1 MTPARVDRAT
11 KSWGERLTRAVK
23 DGTWVKGAVNYDEDL
38 HFSTYY
44 LRASCSKETRPLY
57 PGYTAFV
64 ASYEGFKETYWL
76 LESECR
82 ESAMAIVAHAIE
94 DPAWL
99 PSILEEIRRRS
110 DALAGIFRAGTSPER
125 LARLSNT
132 ELLAT
137 YERHDARNRSLYHVA
152 RLPEALDRGVS
163 YFTGYLTECLRQ
175 HGISDA
181 DLSQVFAVLSRPTV
195 PSVLAQEIL
204 EFDDIVRDARA
215 RRSVVP
221 VQHDGSSRSRLF
233 LAPGILERLDEH
245 RARWQFLAYHGYGR
259 RQLST
264 LDDYVRRLD
273 EQQRSAAPLMEK
285 DALAVQAEAS
295 AAERRALLERLR
307 IDAAH
312 AALFEVYPE
321 IGAVKLY
328 RRYAQLRNF
337 YYLDMLLA
345 EIARRLRTS
354 EWTIRCMLPEEIVA
368 SLRTGKLQKPSS
380 IRERLEGCVIALHEG
395 AERVVTGAEASELC
409 ELLRP
414 ARPARTGNVLHGVVA
429 SRGKVAG
436 PCKVVIR
443 ADDCAQDTHRSAIIV
458 SESTDPD
465 LVPILRTAS
474 GVLTEQ
480 GGVTSHAAIICREL
494 GVPTIIG
501 IEGLLETVRDG
512 DWLEVDAEQGTITI
526 TPRSELADGTEQLDP
541 GLVGAKAHNLG
552 LVRSRGF
559 RVPEYVLLDFE
570 RVERA
575 ARDGGCRDLAARV
588 LSQLRLG
595 EGERLAIR
603 SSSTFEDGDDRS
615 GAGDFESIL
624 DVRSQQLADAL
635 GRFVASNKAGR
646 SGAPYRGSVIV
657 QRMIDA
663 DCAGVCLTR
672 DGRAGTSDAVI
683 VEMTAGGNQGI
694 TGGTIRPD
702 RVVVDRAT
710 GDILV
715 DERRSETVR
724 ACSLDA
730 TGMVQQFLALEA
742 RFGKPLDIEW
752 AIAGREL
759 YILQAR
765 PIVNREPG

>member
-1 MTPARVDRAT
+1 VDRTT
-11 KSWGERLTRAVK
+11 KSWSERLAHAIK

-44 LRASCSKETRPLY
+44 LRASCSHETQPLY
-57 PGYTAFV
+57 PGYTTFV

-76 LESECR
+76 LESECLAT
-82 ESAMAIVAHAIE
+82 AMAIVARALE
-94 DPAWL
+94 DPTWL
-99 PSILEEIRRRS
+99 PGVLEEIRRRS

-125 LARLSNT
+125 LAKLSNT

-137 YERHDARNRSLYHVA
+137 YERHDQRNRSLYQVA
-152 RLPEALDRGVS
+152 RLPEALDRGGS

-175 HGISDA
+175 HGIPDA
-181 DLSQVFAVLSRPTV
+181 DLGRVFAVLSRPTT

-215 RRSVVP
+215 RRPVVP
-221 VQHDGSSRSRLF
+221 VRHDGSSRARLF

-273 EQQRSAAPLMEK
+273 EQQRSTAPLMEK
-285 DALAVQAEAS
+285 DALAVQAR
-295 AAERRALLERLR
+295 AAADERRALLEKLG
-307 IDAAH
+307 IDAGH

-337 YYLDMLLA
+337 YSLDMLLA

-354 EWTIRCMLPEEIVA
+354 EWTVRCMLPEEVIA
-368 SLRTGKLQKPSS
+368 SLRTGKLQKASS
-380 IRERLEGCVIALHEG
+380 LRERLEGCVFARHEG
-395 AERVVTGAEASELC
+395 VERVVTGSEAGELR

-429 SRGKVAG
+429 SRGKVSG

-443 ADDCAQDTHRSAIIV
+443 ADDCAQETHRGAIIV

-465 LVPILRTAS
+465 LVPILRTAT

-512 DWLEVDAEQGTITI
+512 DWLEVDAEQGTVTV

-541 GLVGAKAHNLG
+541 AVVGAKAHNLG

-575 ARDGGCRDLAARV
+575 SREGGCRDLATRV

-595 EGERLAIR
+595 EGERLVIR

-624 DVRSQQLADAL
+624 GVRAPQLAEAL
-635 GRFVASNKAGR
+635 ARFVESNKTGR

-672 DGRAGTSDAVI
+672 DGRTGTADSVI

-702 RVVVDRAT
+702 RVVVDRLT
-710 GDILV
+710 GDVLV
-715 DERRSETVR
+715 DERRSETLK
-724 ACSLDA
+724 ACALDA
-730 TGMVQQFLALEA
+730 TGMVQQFLALEL

-765 PIVNREPG
+765 PIVHREPG